1 MASKVTIRK
10 PPWLKRNLPTGST
23 YESLRALLK
32 KGRLHTV
39 CQEAKCP
46 NIWECFSRH
55 TATFLIMGS
64 QCTRNCR
71 FCAVEHGPID
81 PPDPEE
87 PARVAKA
94 AQSMKLH
101 YIVITSVTR
110 DDLPD
115 GGAALFAETIK
126 EIHKKIPDVFVEVL
140 IPDFQGNADALH
152 TVVKARPD
160 VLNHNLETVARLY
173 PQVRP
178 EAVYHRSLELLKRV
192 QFYDSSIPTK
202 SGLMLGLGETSEEI
216 QETLKDLLEVG
227 CSILTLGQYLQ
238 PSSAHLPVKRFVH
251 PEEFDSRRESA
262 LSMGFSEVASGPFV
276 RSSYRARELYEGAK
290 KSARISIILIEFF
303 LN

>member
-1 MASKVTIRK
+1 
-10 PPWLKRNLPTGST
+10 
-23 YESLRALLK
+23 
-32 KGRLHTV
+32 
-39 CQEAKCP
+39 
-46 NIWECFSRH
+46 
-55 TATFLIMGS
+55 MGS

-81 PPDPEE
+81 QPDPEE
-87 PARVAKA
+87 PVRVAKA

-152 TVVKARPD
+152 MVVKARPD

-192 QFYDSSIPTK
+192 QLYDSSISTK
-202 SGLMLGLGETSEEI
+202 SGLMLGLGETGDEI
-216 QETLKDLLEVG
+216 KETLQDLLEAD
-227 CSILTLGQYLQ
+227 CSILTIGQYLQ

-251 PEEFDSRRESA
+251 PEEFDSWRESA

-276 RSSYRARELYEGAK
+276 RSSYHARELYEGAK
-290 KSARISIILIEFF
+290 KSARF
-303 LN
+303 

>member
-1 MASKVTIRK
+1 MDMKKRPKNLKSEKSIRK

-81 PPDPEE
+81 TPDPEE
-87 PARVAKA
+87 PVRVAKA

-126 EIHKKIPDVFVEVL
+126 EIHNKIPDVFVEVL

-192 QFYDSSIPTK
+192 QFYDKQLLVEPEDK
-202 SGLMLGLGETSEEI
+202 GARLFQDYDLEHRDGLLR
-216 QETLKDLLEVG
+216 
-227 CSILTLGQYLQ
+227 
-238 PSSAHLPVKRFVH
+238 P
-251 PEEFDSRRESA
+251 
-262 LSMGFSEVASGPFV
+262 
-276 RSSYRARELYEGAK
+276 YEGHPRSLENQVLVPPRK
-290 KSARISIILIEFF
+290 RRVFF
-303 LN
+303 YGFL